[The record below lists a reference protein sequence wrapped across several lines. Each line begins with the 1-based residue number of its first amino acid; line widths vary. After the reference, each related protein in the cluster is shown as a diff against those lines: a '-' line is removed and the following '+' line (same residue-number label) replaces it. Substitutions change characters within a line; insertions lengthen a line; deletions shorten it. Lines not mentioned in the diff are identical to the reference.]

1 MRDLTLTPRIRDL
14 LRGSKGEEVST
25 MPRSTKPQ
33 KRIRVRSK
41 SLAEIDE
48 TKLALAFW
56 LMAKRLIEEEDA
68 ETDREPSAP

>member
-1 MRDLTLTPRIRDL
+1 
-14 LRGSKGEEVST
+14 
-25 MPRSTKPQ
+25 MPRQNKPQ

-56 LMAKRLIEEEDA
+56 LMAKRAVEEEDA
-68 ETDREPSAP
+68 ETGREPSAP

>member
-1 MRDLTLTPRIRDL
+1 MPRKKKSKQGRG
-14 LRGSKGEEVST
+14 GSKPE
-25 MPRSTKPQ
+25 

-56 LMAKRLIEEEDA
+56 LMAKRRVEEQEAEQA
-68 ETDREPSAP
+68 ETGLQKVA